1 MYCARFGTST
11 PRSFSTTRTVRVVV
25 RRGRDVVHPV
35 RVGDDHRERLGLEEL
50 LRAAVEVADVGA
62 GRDDP
67 LAVDLQDE
75 AEDAVRRRV
84 LRPEVELHLVEP
96 EERRP
101 RQGREL
107 RDGAGRRLA
116 HESTFRFVSFGPGP
130 PPSG

>member
-1 MYCARFGTST
+1 MF
-11 PRSFSTTRTVRVVV
+11 VD
-25 RRGRDVVHPV
+25 GRDVVHPV
-35 RVGDDHRERLGLEEL
+35 GVGDDHRERLGLEEL
-50 LRAAVEVADVGA
+50 LRPAVEVPDVGA

-101 RQGREL
+101 RQRREL
-107 RDGAGRRLA
+107 RDRAGRRLA